1 MTNDIIYNKGMALK
15 EICYPVRKTPAL
27 VNQYLYLIEKYKD
40 CGYILERLQ
49 NLEIKIDSFIE
60 RQMQEA

>member
-1 MTNDIIYNKGMALK
+1 MNLK
-15 EICYPVRKTPAL
+15 EICYSVRKTPAL
-27 VNQYLYLIEKYKD
+27 VNQYLYLIGKYKD
-40 CGYILERLQ
+40 SGYILERLQ